1 MFGIEILV
9 VNGAIKNALTYR
21 LDSARFGM
29 STICGIDIIVYS
41 PLFDRVPIKVLTKP
55 MLDGYVTENP
65 EVRRVLALISFF
77 VPR

>member
-21 LDSARFGM
+21 FVSARFGA
-29 STICGIDIIVYS
+29 TICGIDIVVYS
-41 PLFDRVPIKVLTKP
+41 PLFDRVPMKVLTKP
-55 MLDGYVTENP
+55 MLDGYVTKNP
-65 EVRRVLALISFF
+65 EVKRVLALISFF